1 MSSYTADQYSE
12 QRRITQ
18 RINVANVTGL
28 CVECNLR
35 PQAVWRNGSRRVTCG
50 SLACYNKWL
59 RVRPESP
66 AVTGKEDNNG

>member
-18 RINVANVTGL
+18 RINVANAAGL

-50 SLACYNKWL
+50 RPACYNKWL

>member
-1 MSSYTADQYSE
+1 MSSYTMQQYAD
-12 QRRITQ
+12 QRRITRQ
-18 RINVANVTGL
+18 IGDATRTGL
-28 CVECNLR
+28 CVVCNLR

-50 SLACYNKWL
+50 RPVCYNKWL